1 MLSTQTIQTQNPHS
15 PGLPGKLHLCALP
28 HCQESVLDAWEDTGT
43 MCASCA
49 IETDL
54 SDRAGR
60 WDRVFPAS

>member
-1 MLSTQTIQTQNPHS
+1 MLSTRTIPTQNPNSFVLTGTPS
-15 PGLPGKLHLCALP
+15 PCSMP
-28 HCQESVLDAWEDTGT
+28 HCRDSVHDAWEDTGT
-43 MCASCA
+43 MCPSCA